1 MNAKFFDANEHL
13 SEEAVAL
20 YVDAL
25 KLDQLKKLPTE
36 LRDHVSECVSCRMS
50 IEQLFSLLEEEKY
63 DQGIEHP
70 FFSSRRG
77 LLGKEISY
85 YYKLAAVVLVAVG
98 ICAAGYYFAFTQG
111 SHPQLPAVAA
121 VDTSKSPVNQHPPA
135 AGKTSALV
143 ADNFSPYPGL
153 EDMVN
158 VHFRSSALQVT
169 SPLGDQ
175 GAGKSI
181 LFAWNPGTAGKV
193 MLKILDNKGE
203 EVFSAS
209 TENNSCRFGG
219 NLKPGLYYWKLES
232 DDELLHVGKFAVR

>member
-1 MNAKFFDANEHL
+1 MDVKFFDANEHL

-25 KLDQLKKLPTE
+25 KLGQLKKLPTE
-36 LRDHVSECVSCRMS
+36 LRDHVSECVSCKMS

-85 YYKLAAVVLVAVG
+85 YYKLAAMVLVAVG
-98 ICAAGYYFAFTQG
+98 ICAACYYFVLRQG

-121 VDTSKSPVNQHPPA
+121 ADSSKSPANQPSPT
-135 AGKTSALV
+135 AGKSSELV
-143 ADNFSPYPGL
+143 ADNYSPYPDL

-158 VHFRSSALQVT
+158 VHFRSSALQIT
-169 SPLGDQ
+169 SPLADQ
-175 GAGKSI
+175 ATGKSI
-181 LFAWNPGTAGKV
+181 LFAWNPGSAGKV
-193 MLKILDNKGE
+193 TLKIVDNKGE
-203 EVFSAS
+203 EIFSAS
-209 TENNSCRFGG
+209 AENNSYRFSGA
-219 NLKPGLYYWKLES
+219 LKPGLYYWKLES